1 MADGEFLIL
10 VGPSGCGKST
20 ALRMVAGLER
30 ISDGTISIGDRV
42 VNDVPPKDRDIAM
55 VFQNYALYP
64 HMTVEKNLGFGLRRR
79 RTPREDVGRRVAEI
93 SRMLGL
99 DDLLRRRP
107 GQLSGGQRQRVAM
120 GRALVREPEVFLLDE
135 PLSNLDAKLR
145 VQMRSEL
152 KRLHERIGVT
162 TIYVTHDQVEAI
174 TLGERI
180 AVLSD
185 GVLQQVGPPQEVY
198 DHPANV
204 FVAGFIGSPPMNLLT
219 GIARDGRVSVGDVEL
234 DDVRAPDGE
243 VLVGIRP
250 EGLRP
255 VGQGHA
261 GPAFEVCVDVVEP
274 LGDEVL
280 VHGSVAAPDGVA
292 AIERRGGDPGRRDRD
307 RPRERDRP
315 APARGPPGRRLDPP
329 RRDRAERA
337 PTVRPGDRPGDRTDV
352 TGGRTAVV
360 VLSAACARAPRRD
373 RVGPGHSDF
382 RNAAFDRGP
391 TYWVATD
398 GDDAG
403 PGTRDEPW
411 ATLQHAAD
419 SVAPGATVFVREG
432 VYEQRVEV
440 RTRGRPASR
449 SRSRRLLTNGWCS
462 TARRSRSPL
471 GRTR

>member
-1 MADGEFLIL
+1 MARVAFDEATKVYPGPVVALDHLTLDVADGEFLIL

-79 RTPREDVGRRVAEI
+79 HTPREDVRQRVDQMSE
-93 SRMLGL
+93 MLGL
-99 DDLLRRRP
+99 QDLLRRRP

-152 KRLHERIGVT
+152 KRLHDRIGVT

-180 AVLSD
+180 AVLSE
-185 GVLQQVGPPQEVY
+185 GVLQQVGPPQDVY

-204 FVAGFIGSPPMNLLT
+204 FVAGFIGSPPMNLLK
-219 GIARDGRVSVGDVEL
+219 GNAAGGRIAVGEVEFV
-234 DDVRAPDGE
+234 DRQVPDGE

-250 EGLRP
+250 EGLHP
-255 VGQGHA
+255 VGEA
-261 GPAFEVCVDVVEP
+261 FDGPVFEVSVEVVEP

-280 VHGSVAAPDGVA
+280 VHGSIEARAA
-292 AIERRGGDPGRRDRD
+292 EGRR
-307 RPRERDRP
+307 EAEEAALP
-315 APARGPPGRRLDPP
+315 ADGK
-329 RRDRAERA
+329 RDRATITLRLPPEER
-337 PTVRPGDRPGDRTDV
+337 PKPGSR
-352 TGGRTAVV
+352 
-360 VLSAACARAPRRD
+360 L
-373 RVGPGHSDF
+373 RVGVAQHKVRLFD
-382 RNAAFDRGP
+382 AANGLA
-391 TYWVATD
+391 V
-398 GDDAG
+398 
-403 PGTRDEPW
+403 EP
-411 ATLQHAAD
+411 
-419 SVAPGATVFVREG
+419 R
-432 VYEQRVEV
+432 
-440 RTRGRPASR
+440 
-449 SRSRRLLTNGWCS
+449 
-462 TARRSRSPL
+462 
-471 GRTR
+471 

>member
-1 MADGEFLIL
+1 MARVAFDEATKVYPGPVVALDHLTLDVADGEFLIL

-79 RTPREDVGRRVAEI
+79 HTPREDVRQRVDEM
-93 SRMLGL
+93 SEMLGL
-99 DDLLRRRP
+99 QDLLRRRP

-152 KRLHERIGVT
+152 KRLHDRIGVT

-180 AVLSD
+180 AVLSE
-185 GVLQQVGPPQEVY
+185 GVLQQVGPPQDVY

-204 FVAGFIGSPPMNLLT
+204 FVAGFIGSPPMNLLK
-219 GIARDGRVSVGDVEL
+219 GNAAGGRIAVGEVEFV
-234 DDVRAPDGE
+234 DRQVPDGE

-250 EGLRP
+250 EGLHP
-255 VGQGHA
+255 VGEA
-261 GPAFEVCVDVVEP
+261 FDGPVFEVSVEVVEP

-280 VHGSVAAPDGVA
+280 VHGSIEAHAAQ
-292 AIERRGGDPGRRDRD
+292 ERREAEEVALLADGK
-307 RPRERDRP
+307 
-315 APARGPPGRRLDPP
+315 
-329 RRDRAERA
+329 RDRATITLRLPPEER
-337 PTVRPGDRPGDRTDV
+337 PKPGSR
-352 TGGRTAVV
+352 
-360 VLSAACARAPRRD
+360 L
-373 RVGPGHSDF
+373 RVGVAQHKVRLFD
-382 RNAAFDRGP
+382 AANGLA
-391 TYWVATD
+391 V
-398 GDDAG
+398 
-403 PGTRDEPW
+403 EP
-411 ATLQHAAD
+411 
-419 SVAPGATVFVREG
+419 R
-432 VYEQRVEV
+432 
-440 RTRGRPASR
+440 
-449 SRSRRLLTNGWCS
+449 
-462 TARRSRSPL
+462 
-471 GRTR
+471 

>member
-1 MADGEFLIL
+1 MARVAFDEATKVYPGPVVALDHLTLDVADGEFLIL

-79 RTPREDVGRRVAEI
+79 HTPREDVRQRVDEM
-93 SRMLGL
+93 SEMLGL
-99 DDLLRRRP
+99 QDLLRRRP

-152 KRLHERIGVT
+152 KRLHDRIGVT

-204 FVAGFIGSPPMNLLT
+204 FVAGFIGSPPMNLLK
-219 GIARDGRVSVGDVEL
+219 GNAAAGRIAVGEVEFV
-234 DDVRAPDGE
+234 DRQVPDGE

-250 EGLRP
+250 EGLHP
-255 VGQGHA
+255 VGEA
-261 GPAFEVCVDVVEP
+261 FDGPVFEVSVEVVEP

-280 VHGSVAAPDGVA
+280 VHGSVEAHAAQ
-292 AIERRGGDPGRRDRD
+292 ERREAEEVALLADGK
-307 RPRERDRP
+307 
-315 APARGPPGRRLDPP
+315 
-329 RRDRAERA
+329 RDRATITLRLPPEER
-337 PTVRPGDRPGDRTDV
+337 PKPGSR
-352 TGGRTAVV
+352 
-360 VLSAACARAPRRD
+360 L
-373 RVGPGHSDF
+373 RVGMAQHKVRLFD
-382 RNAAFDRGP
+382 AA
-391 TYWVATD
+391 
-398 GDDAG
+398 
-403 PGTRDEPW
+403 
-411 ATLQHAAD
+411 
-419 SVAPGATVFVREG
+419 
-432 VYEQRVEV
+432 
-440 RTRGRPASR
+440 
-449 SRSRRLLTNGWCS
+449 NGL
-462 TARRSRSPL
+462 AVQPR
-471 GRTR
+471 

>member
-1 MADGEFLIL
+1 MARVAFDEATKVYPGPVVALDHLTLDVADGEFLIL

-79 RTPREDVGRRVAEI
+79 HTPREDVRQRVDEM
-93 SRMLGL
+93 SEMLGL
-99 DDLLRRRP
+99 QDLLRRRP

-152 KRLHERIGVT
+152 KRLHDRIGVT

-180 AVLSD
+180 AVLSE
-185 GVLQQVGPPQEVY
+185 GVLQQVGPPQDVY

-204 FVAGFIGSPPMNLLT
+204 FVAGFIGSPPMNLLK
-219 GIARDGRVSVGDVEL
+219 GNAAGGRIAVGEVAFVDRQV
-234 DDVRAPDGE
+234 PDGE

-250 EGLRP
+250 EGLHP
-255 VGQGHA
+255 VGEA
-261 GPAFEVCVDVVEP
+261 FDGPVFEVSVEVVEP

-280 VHGSVAAPDGVA
+280 VHGSIEAHAAE
-292 AIERRGGDPGRRDRD
+292 ERREAEEVALLADGK
-307 RPRERDRP
+307 
-315 APARGPPGRRLDPP
+315 
-329 RRDRAERA
+329 RDRATITLRLPPEER
-337 PTVRPGDRPGDRTDV
+337 PKPGSR
-352 TGGRTAVV
+352 
-360 VLSAACARAPRRD
+360 L
-373 RVGPGHSDF
+373 RVGVAQHKVRLFD
-382 RNAAFDRGP
+382 AANGLA
-391 TYWVATD
+391 V
-398 GDDAG
+398 
-403 PGTRDEPW
+403 EP
-411 ATLQHAAD
+411 
-419 SVAPGATVFVREG
+419 R
-432 VYEQRVEV
+432 
-440 RTRGRPASR
+440 
-449 SRSRRLLTNGWCS
+449 
-462 TARRSRSPL
+462 
-471 GRTR
+471 

>member
-1 MADGEFLIL
+1 MARVAFDEATKVYPGPVVALDHLTLDVADGEFLIL

-79 RTPREDVGRRVAEI
+79 HTPREDVRHRVDEM
-93 SRMLGL
+93 SEMLGL
-99 DDLLRRRP
+99 QDLLRRRP

-152 KRLHERIGVT
+152 KRLHDRIGVT

-180 AVLSD
+180 AVLSE
-185 GVLQQVGPPQEVY
+185 GVLQQVGPPQDVY

-204 FVAGFIGSPPMNLLT
+204 FVAGFIGSPPMNLLK
-219 GIARDGRVSVGDVEL
+219 GNAAGGRIAVGEVEFV
-234 DDVRAPDGE
+234 DRQVPDGE

-250 EGLRP
+250 EGLHLVGEAFDGP
-255 VGQGHA
+255 V
-261 GPAFEVCVDVVEP
+261 FEVSVEVVEP

-280 VHGSVAAPDGVA
+280 VHGSIEAHAAE
-292 AIERRGGDPGRRDRD
+292 ERREAEEVALLADGK
-307 RPRERDRP
+307 
-315 APARGPPGRRLDPP
+315 
-329 RRDRAERA
+329 RDRATITLRLPPEER
-337 PTVRPGDRPGDRTDV
+337 PKPGSR
-352 TGGRTAVV
+352 
-360 VLSAACARAPRRD
+360 L
-373 RVGPGHSDF
+373 RVGVAQHKV
-382 RNAAFDRGP
+382 RLFD
-391 TYWVATD
+391 VAN
-398 GDDAG
+398 GLAV
-403 PGTRDEPW
+403 EP
-411 ATLQHAAD
+411 
-419 SVAPGATVFVREG
+419 R
-432 VYEQRVEV
+432 
-440 RTRGRPASR
+440 
-449 SRSRRLLTNGWCS
+449 
-462 TARRSRSPL
+462 
-471 GRTR
+471 

>member
-1 MADGEFLIL
+1 MARVEFDGATKVYPGPVVALDRLTLDVADGEFLIL

-42 VNDVPPKDRDIAM
+42 VNEVPPKDRDIAM

-79 RTPREDVGRRVAEI
+79 RIPREDVRQRVDEI
-93 SRMLGL
+93 SEMLGL
-99 DDLLRRRP
+99 EDLLRRRP

-152 KRLHERIGVT
+152 KRLHDRIGVT

-180 AVLSD
+180 AVLSE

-204 FVAGFIGSPPMNLLT
+204 FVAGFIGSPPMNLLRGRAT
-219 GIARDGRVSVGDVEL
+219 GGRIAVGDVEFV
-234 DDVRAPDGE
+234 DPQAPEGE

-255 VGQGHA
+255 VGQDHA
-261 GPAFEVCVDVVEP
+261 GPVLEVCVEVVEP
-274 LGDEVL
+274 RGDEVL
-280 VHGSVAAPDGVA
+280 VHGSVEGRDAGVRIPAEDEALLADG
-292 AIERRGGDPGRRDRD
+292 GS
-307 RPRERDRP
+307 
-315 APARGPPGRRLDPP
+315 
-329 RRDRAERA
+329 DRARV
-337 PTVRPGDRPGDRTDV
+337 TVRLQPEERPKPGSRLRVAIAPHRVRLFDPA
-352 TGGRTAVV
+352 TGLALG
-360 VLSAACARAPRRD
+360 AR
-373 RVGPGHSDF
+373 
-382 RNAAFDRGP
+382 
-391 TYWVATD
+391 
-398 GDDAG
+398 
-403 PGTRDEPW
+403 
-411 ATLQHAAD
+411 
-419 SVAPGATVFVREG
+419 
-432 VYEQRVEV
+432 
-440 RTRGRPASR
+440 
-449 SRSRRLLTNGWCS
+449 
-462 TARRSRSPL
+462 
-471 GRTR
+471 

>member
-1 MADGEFLIL
+1 MARVAFDEATKVYPGPVVALDHLTLDVADGEFLIL

-79 RTPREDVGRRVAEI
+79 HTPREDVRHRVDEM
-93 SRMLGL
+93 SEMLGL
-99 DDLLRRRP
+99 QDLLRRRP

-152 KRLHERIGVT
+152 KRLHDRIGVT

-180 AVLSD
+180 AVLSE
-185 GVLQQVGPPQEVY
+185 GVLQQVGPPQDVY

-204 FVAGFIGSPPMNLLT
+204 FVAGFIGSPPMNLLK
-219 GIARDGRVSVGDVEL
+219 GNAAGGRIAVGEVEFV
-234 DDVRAPDGE
+234 DRQVPDGE

-250 EGLRP
+250 EGLHP
-255 VGQGHA
+255 VGEA
-261 GPAFEVCVDVVEP
+261 FDGPVFEVSVEVVEP

-280 VHGSVAAPDGVA
+280 VHGSIEAHAAE
-292 AIERRGGDPGRRDRD
+292 ERREAEEVALLADGK
-307 RPRERDRP
+307 
-315 APARGPPGRRLDPP
+315 
-329 RRDRAERA
+329 RDRATITLRLPPEER
-337 PTVRPGDRPGDRTDV
+337 PKPGSR
-352 TGGRTAVV
+352 
-360 VLSAACARAPRRD
+360 L
-373 RVGPGHSDF
+373 RVGVAQHKV
-382 RNAAFDRGP
+382 RLFD
-391 TYWVATD
+391 VAN
-398 GDDAG
+398 GLAV
-403 PGTRDEPW
+403 EP
-411 ATLQHAAD
+411 
-419 SVAPGATVFVREG
+419 R
-432 VYEQRVEV
+432 
-440 RTRGRPASR
+440 
-449 SRSRRLLTNGWCS
+449 
-462 TARRSRSPL
+462 
-471 GRTR
+471 